1 MSVKKT
7 ATLTISRSS
16 DARTAH
22 IGHLF
27 VDFRD
32 TTGGRNIQKAVF
44 TKDVEGALEL
54 IGKLEG
60 LARENGVELTVT
72 DESGELGI

>member
-1 MSVKKT
+1 MIVKKT
-7 ATLTISRSS
+7 ASLTISISS

-60 LARENGVELTVT
+60 LARDNDVELTVV
-72 DESGELGI
+72 DNSGELNL

>member
-1 MSVKKT
+1 MKKT
-7 ATLTISRSS
+7 ASLTISLSS

-27 VDFRD
+27 MDFRD
-32 TTGGRNIQKAVF
+32 TTGGRNTQKAVF

-54 IGKLEG
+54 IGQLEG
-60 LARENGVELTVT
+60 LSRDHGVELTVV
-72 DESGELGI
+72 DNSGELNL